1 MKRTFVFG
9 IFSILILIILSL
21 TEYERPDETMSS
33 STHLDYVR
41 ESMRGG
47 PIAPN
52 VYFLL
57 PERCAG
63 CHGYDSLKIANI
75 DIDSN
80 DINLVDDWSTSM
92 MALSGKDPLWL
103 AKVRHESLVN
113 PAHATILQNIC
124 TSCHAPMGHFQAFFT
139 DHLPYTLTNLNTD
152 SLGKAGVACMGC
164 HSIGTD
170 GLGSRFSGDIPYDTN
185 RVVYGPFITPMA
197 GPMQLYVGLTPIYT
211 THVSESRVCSPCHT
225 LITNTVDLSGVP
237 TGGTFVEQATYHEW
251 LNSEFPSKDKP
262 CQSCHMPQVE
272 EPVKIAVGYTALTGR
287 SPFNQHVF
295 AGANYFMLQLMK
307 QFKDS
312 LDITAKESDFEQT
325 LSATTNMLRHNT
337 LDLNL
342 VFKKVENDSA
352 FIDVLLKNKAGH
364 KFPSGY
370 PSRRAILQFVV
381 VKSNGDT
388 LFASGKLRND
398 GELLYPTLPFEP
410 HHDIINNERQNQI
423 YEFVMGDVAGN
434 KTTVLERAASTL
446 KDNRL
451 VPKGFTTLFSSYDTC
466 RIDAIALADSDFNK
480 VAGSE
485 GSGTDIVHFHVP
497 LDGYY
502 GDITIYSQVFYT
514 AVPPSWL
521 TEMFTFAAPE
531 IDRWKNMYNNADKTA
546 QLVSAD
552 TLLNLSIPNA
562 INEIFE
568 SSFQLYPNPSIDGVI
583 SIKQMLVACSEIKV
597 FDIKGN
603 LINTIFCNGEKT
615 NPFQFKVANQPGIY
629 FVQFICGVKQLTKK
643 VVITAR

>member
-1 MKRTFVFG
+1 MKKTFVFG
-9 IFSILILIILSL
+9 FFSVLILLILSL
-21 TEYERPDETMSS
+21 TEYERPDETMST

-47 PIAPN
+47 PIEPN

-57 PERCAG
+57 PDRCAG

-92 MALSGKDPLWL
+92 MALAGKDPLWL

-113 PAHATILQNIC
+113 PAHAAALQNTC
-124 TSCHAPMGHFQAFFT
+124 TSCHAPMGHYQAYFSG
-139 DHLPYTLTNLNTD
+139 HLPYTLTNLNTD
-152 SLGKAGVACMGC
+152 SLGRAGVACMAC

-170 GLGSRFSGDIPYDTN
+170 RLGSRFSGDIPYDTN
-185 RVVYGPFITPMA
+185 RVAYGPFVTPMA
-197 GPMQLYVGLTPIYT
+197 GPMQLYVGLTPTYA

-251 LNSEFPSKDKP
+251 LNSEFPGKDKP

-272 EPVKIAVGYTALTGR
+272 EPVKIAVGYTSLSGR
-287 SPFNQHVF
+287 SPFNKHVF
-295 AGANYFMLQLMK
+295 AGANFFMLNLMK
-307 QFKDS
+307 QHKDS
-312 LDITAKESDFEQT
+312 LDISAKDADFEQT
-325 LSATTNMLRHNT
+325 LSATTNMLRNNT
-337 LDLNL
+337 LDLH
-342 VFKKVENDSA
+342 VIFKKIENDSA

-370 PSRRAILQFVV
+370 PSRRAILQFMVI
-381 VKSNGDT
+381 KSNGDT

-398 GELLYPTLPFEP
+398 GELLHPNLPFEK
-410 HHDIINNERQNQI
+410 HHDVINNESQNQI

-434 KTTVLERAASTL
+434 KTTVLERGASTL

-451 VPKGFTTLFSSYDTC
+451 VPKGFNTSFSSYDTC
-466 RIDAIALADSDFNK
+466 RIDAVALADTDFNK
-480 VAGSE
+480 IAGSE
-485 GSGTDIVHFHVP
+485 GSGTDIVHFHIP
-497 LDGYY
+497 LHGYY
-502 GDITIYSQVFYT
+502 GAVNIYSQMYYT

-521 TEMFTFAAPE
+521 TEMFTFSAPE
-531 IDRWKNMYNNADKTA
+531 IDRWKNMYNTADKTA
-546 QLVSAD
+546 QLVAAD
-552 TLLNLSIPNA
+552 SLLNLSIPNA

-568 SSFQLYPNPSIDGVI
+568 SSVQLYPNPSIDGHFTVDNI
-583 SIKQMLVACSEIKV
+583 PKECTEIKV
-597 FDIKGN
+597 FDINGNVIRLISCKG
-603 LINTIFCNGEKT
+603 INADR
-615 NPFQFKVANQPGIY
+615 FQIDLNSQPGIY
-629 FVQFICGVKQLTKK
+629 FIQFNCGIKQLTKK
-643 VVITAR
+643 VVITAK